1 MNNYKMTSGKLGS
14 NKNTSLK
21 IFGASEGMDKTPAN
35 CIPR

>member
-1 MNNYKMTSGKLGS
+1 MTSGKLGSIGS

-21 IFGASEGMDKTPAN
+21 IFGASEMTDKTPTN